1 MSRRGALLFG
11 AMCLIWGI
19 PYLLIKVAVRDF
31 SPGTLVFFRT
41 GIGAALL
48 LPIAAFRRELH
59 PVFARWRPLVGYT
72 AVELA
77 VPWLLL
83 SKAEQR
89 LPSSLTALL
98 VAAVPMVGALLAW
111 IVHARE
117 PLGVRG
123 YAGLLIGLAGVAAL
137 VGFDVSGASG
147 GSVAM
152 VAIVVVCYA
161 TGPLILARTLADLPP
176 LGVVAASLT
185 LCSLGYAPFGLT
197 HLPTAPP
204 ARVLASVVVLG
215 VVCTALAFIL
225 FFYLIAEIGPVRAT
239 VITYVN
245 PAVAVV
251 LGVAFLGESFG
262 FGTALGFVL
271 ILLGSFLATRPARH
285 LATRPAGR
293 PATTPARRP
302 ATGPARRG
310 ARQPTP
316 PRDTP
321 QPARI
326 AEP

>member
-11 AMCLIWGI
+11 AMGLIWGI

-31 SPGTLVFFRT
+31 SPGTLVFVRT
-41 GIGAALL
+41 GIGATLL
-48 LPIAAFRRELH
+48 LPIAAFRRELR
-59 PVFARWRPLVGYT
+59 PAFVRWRPLVAYT

-77 VPWLLL
+77 IPWLLL

-89 LPSSLTALL
+89 LPSSLTGLL

-111 IVHARE
+111 TLHERE

-123 YAGLLIGLAGVAAL
+123 YAGLFLGLAGVGAL
-137 VGFDVSGASG
+137 VGFDVSGANS

-176 LGVVAASLT
+176 LGVVAASLA
-185 LCSLGYAPFGLT
+185 LCSLGYAGFGLT

-204 ARVLASVVVLG
+204 ARVVASVVVLG

-225 FFYLIAEIGPVRAT
+225 FFHLIAEIGPVRAT

-251 LGVAFLGESFG
+251 LGVVFLGESFG
-262 FGTALGFVL
+262 FATAVGFVL
-271 ILLGSFLATRPARH
+271 ILIGSFLATTPARH
-285 LATRPAGR
+285 
-293 PATTPARRP
+293 PARRP
-302 ATGPARRG
+302 RRLSQTARPSQTAPPA
-310 ARQPTP
+310 Q
-316 PRDTP
+316 
-321 QPARI
+321 I

>member
-1 MSRRGALLFG
+1 MS
-11 AMCLIWGI
+11 LIWGI

-48 LPIAAFRRELH
+48 LPFAAFRHELH
-59 PVFARWRPLVGYT
+59 PVFARWRPLVAYT
-72 AVELA
+72 VVELA
-77 VPWLLL
+77 IPWLLL

-111 IVHARE
+111 IMHERE

-123 YAGLLIGLAGVAAL
+123 YAGLVVGLAGVAAL
-137 VGFDVSGASG
+137 VGFDVSGASL
-147 GSVAM
+147 GSVGM
-152 VAIVVVCYA
+152 VAVVVVCYA
-161 TGPLILARTLADLPP
+161 TGPLILARNLADLPP
-176 LGVVAASLT
+176 LGVVATSLA
-185 LCSLGYAPFGLT
+185 LCSLGYAGFGLT
-197 HLPTAPP
+197 HLPVAPP
-204 ARVLASVVVLG
+204 ARVVASVVVLG

-225 FFYLIAEIGPVRAT
+225 FIYLIAEIGPVRAT

-262 FGTALGFVL
+262 VGTAVGFVL
-271 ILLGSFLATRPARH
+271 ILIGSFLATTPGRRPTRRPTRRSQTAESARPA
-285 LATRPAGR
+285 
-293 PATTPARRP
+293 
-302 ATGPARRG
+302 
-310 ARQPTP
+310 
-316 PRDTP
+316 P
-321 QPARI
+321 QM